1 MFTGETA
8 PDNGGVPG
16 VWTTVGTQTV
26 AMNAA
31 AFAGIAASSGS
42 SSGGTLAAVVVD
54 NVRIVNHGPVANLGP
69 AVDAG
74 VALSGGGPW
83 MLDATVADDG
93 LPAPAVMTMQ
103 WLAVGGPGVPV
114 FANGTST
121 DTAVTFPVSG
131 RYGLRLTA
139 SDGQV
144 MTFDDA
150 VADVA
155 LPTPYDSWRLA
166 QFGAEAGNPV
176 VAGELADPDGD
187 GVANLLEYAFATEPR
202 RAGGAAVTAG
212 EVDEG
217 LLAVDY
223 RINLDATD
231 VVAAVQWSEDL
242 GTWSDAPAT
251 VTVLGESG
259 RVRTVR
265 ATVPA
270 DGVRRFLRV
279 KVTR

>member
-1 MFTGETA
+1 
-8 PDNGGVPG
+8 
-16 VWTTVGTQTV
+16 
-26 AMNAA
+26 
-31 AFAGIAASSGS
+31 
-42 SSGGTLAAVVVD
+42 
-54 NVRIVNHGPVANLGP
+54 
-69 AVDAG
+69 
-74 VALSGGGPW
+74 

-93 LPAPAVMTMQ
+93 LPAPAVLTTQ
-103 WLAVGGPGVPV
+103 WQSVSGPGVPV

-144 MTFDDA
+144 VTFDDA

-155 LPTPYDSWRLA
+155 LPTPYDSWRVA

-176 VAGELADPDGD
+176 VAGELADPDRD
-187 GVANLLEYAFATEPR
+187 GVVNLLEYAFASDPR
-202 RAGGAAVTAG
+202 VAGGAAVTAG
-212 EVDEG
+212 EVEEG

-231 VVAAVQWSEDL
+231 VVAAVQWSADL

-279 KVTR
+279 KVSR